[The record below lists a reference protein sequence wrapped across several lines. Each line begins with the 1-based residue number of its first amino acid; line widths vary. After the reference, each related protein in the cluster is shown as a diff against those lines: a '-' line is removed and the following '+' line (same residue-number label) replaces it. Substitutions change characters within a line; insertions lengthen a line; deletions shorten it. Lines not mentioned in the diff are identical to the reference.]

1 LDPAPLVSVADGV
14 ARKSDSDA
22 PAERV
27 AVDGP
32 PKVGRYRWVICALL
46 FTAATVNYID
56 RQVIGVLKPV
66 LQHDLGYS
74 EIDYGNI
81 VTAFQAA
88 YALGMLTMG
97 RLMDRL
103 GTRRGFS
110 IAVTFWS
117 LAAMAHAFAATVF
130 GFSFARFALGIGE
143 AGMFPAALKTVA
155 EWFPK
160 RERALATG
168 IFNSGANIGALVCP
182 LAVPWIAYH
191 WGWRSAFVVTGALG
205 GVWVL
210 VWLLVYIPLAQ
221 NQHVSEAERAYILQ
235 GREASTQPIAWRA
248 LFPHRQ
254 TWAYAL
260 GKFLTDP
267 FWWMYLFW
275 IPDFLHKKH
284 GLNLLQVGAPLV
296 VIYLLSDVGSVAGGW
311 LSSRLIGRGYSVN
324 RARKTAL
331 FVCALC
337 VVPILFASR
346 VASLWPAVLLIA
358 LAAAAHQGFSANL
371 LTLPTDLF
379 PARAVG
385 SAVGIGG
392 MAGALGGMLIAQAA
406 GHILAITG
414 SFTSLFACAAFAY
427 LCALAAIH
435 VLVPRLEPVDFEASS
450 PRSS

>member
-1 LDPAPLVSVADGV
+1 MEPSTLAKASMPTLDDEDLH
-14 ARKSDSDA
+14 
-22 PAERV
+22 
-27 AVDGP
+27 AVP
-32 PKVGRYRWVICALL
+32 VVEVPRAGRYRWLVCSLL

-66 LQHDLGYS
+66 LQHDLGYN

-88 YALGMLTMG
+88 YAIGMLTMG

-110 IAVTFWS
+110 IAVGFWS
-117 LAAMAHAFAATVF
+117 LAAMAHALAATVT
-130 GFSFARFALGIGE
+130 GFSVARFALGIGE
-143 AGMFPAALKTVA
+143 AGMFPAAMKTVA

-182 LAVPWIAYH
+182 LVVPWLAYH
-191 WGWRSAFVVTGALG
+191 WGWRSAFIVTGALG
-205 GVWVL
+205 GFWVLVWVL
-210 VWLLVYIPLAQ
+210 VYVPLVH
-221 NQHVSEAERAYILQ
+221 NKRVSDAERAYITQ
-235 GREASTQPIAWRA
+235 GREVSTTAIPWKA
-248 LFPHRQ
+248 LLPHRQ

-284 GLNLLQVGAPLV
+284 GLNLLQIGAPLV
-296 VIYLLSDVGSVAGGW
+296 VIYLLSDLGSVAGGW
-311 LSSRLIGRGYSVN
+311 LSSRLIARGFSVN

-331 FVCALC
+331 LVCALA

-346 VASLWPAVLLIA
+346 VESLWQAVLLVG
-358 LAAAAHQGFSANL
+358 LATAAHQGFSANL

-379 PARAVG
+379 PTRAVG

-392 MAGALGGMLIAQAA
+392 MAGAIGGMFIAQAA
-406 GHILAITG
+406 GHILALTG
-414 SFTSLFACAAFAY
+414 SYTSLFACAACAY
-427 LCALAAIH
+427 LLALGVIH
-435 VLVPRLEPVDFEASS
+435 ALVPTLAPVTFEQTAPSGP

>member
-1 LDPAPLVSVADGV
+1 VCS
-14 ARKSDSDA
+14 
-22 PAERV
+22 
-27 AVDGP
+27 
-32 PKVGRYRWVICALL
+32 LL
-46 FTAATVNYID
+46 FAAATVNYVD

-66 LQHDLGYS
+66 LQHDLGYN

-88 YALGMLTMG
+88 YAIGMLTMG

-110 IAVTFWS
+110 IAVGFWS
-117 LAAMAHAFAATVF
+117 LAAMAHAFATTVF
-130 GFSFARFALGIGE
+130 GFSLARFALGVGE

-160 RERALATG
+160 KERALATG
-168 IFNSGANIGALVCP
+168 IFNSGANIGALLCP

-191 WGWRSAFVVTGALG
+191 WGWRAAFIVTGALG
-205 GVWVL
+205 GIWVL
-210 VWLLVYIPLAQ
+210 VWVFVYVPLAE
-221 NQHVSEAERAYILQ
+221 NARVSDAERAYILQ
-235 GREASTQPIAWRA
+235 GREAKGTPIKWSA
-248 LFPHRQ
+248 LLPHRQ
-254 TWAYAL
+254 TWAYAA
-260 GKFLTDP
+260 GKLLTDP

-284 GLNLLQVGAPLV
+284 GLNLLQVGVPLV
-296 VIYLLSDVGSVAGGW
+296 AIYLFSDLGSIAGGW
-311 LSSRLIGRGYSVN
+311 LSSRLISRGLSVN

-346 VASLWPAVLLIA
+346 ADSLWQAVALIG

-371 LTLPTDLF
+371 LTLSTDMF

-392 MAGALGGMLIAQAA
+392 MAGAIGGMFIAQAA
-406 GHILAITG
+406 GHILALTG
-414 SFTSLFACAAFAY
+414 SYTSLFACAAFAY
-427 LCALAAIH
+427 LVALAVIH
-435 VLVPRLEPVDFEASS
+435 ALAPTLAPVQFEISP

>member
-1 LDPAPLVSVADGV
+1 M
-14 ARKSDSDA
+14 RKSGSDA
-22 PAERV
+22 PVARV
-27 AVDGP
+27 GVDGAP
-32 PKVGRYRWVICALL
+32 RVGHYRWVICALL

-117 LAAMAHAFAATVF
+117 LAAMAHALAATVF

-205 GVWVL
+205 GVWVV

-221 NQHVSEAERAYILQ
+221 NRRVGEAERAYILQ

-248 LFPHRQ
+248 LLPHRQ

-311 LSSRLIGRGYSVN
+311 LSSRLIGRGHSVN
-324 RARKTAL
+324 RARKSAL

-346 VASLWPAVLLIA
+346 VASLWPAVLLIG

-392 MAGALGGMLIAQAA
+392 MAGAIGGMLIAQAA
-406 GHILAITG
+406 GHILALTG
-414 SFTSLFACAAFAY
+414 SYTSLFACAAFAY
-427 LCALAAIH
+427 LCALAVIH
-435 VLVPRLEPVDFEASS
+435 VLVPRLDPVDFEASS

>member
-1 LDPAPLVSVADGV
+1 MSNLEVRQGEPGAVA
-14 ARKSDSDA
+14 AA
-22 PAERV
+22 PAASEL
-27 AVDGP
+27 AKP
-32 PKVGRYRWVICALL
+32 LGRYRWMVCGLL
-46 FTAATVNYID
+46 FAAATVNYVD

-66 LQHDLGYS
+66 LQHDLGYN

-88 YALGMLTMG
+88 YAIGMLTMG

-110 IAVTFWS
+110 LAVGFWS
-117 LAAMAHAFAATVF
+117 LAAMAHALAATVT
-130 GFSFARFALGIGE
+130 GFSIARFALGIGE

-160 RERALATG
+160 KERALATG

-182 LAVPWIAYH
+182 LTVPWIAYH
-191 WGWRSAFVVTGALG
+191 WGWRAAFIVTGALG
-205 GVWVL
+205 GIWVL
-210 VWLLVYIPLAQ
+210 VWVLVYIPLAE
-221 NQHVSEAERAYILQ
+221 NTRVSEAERTYILQ
-235 GREASTQPIAWRA
+235 GREVKGAPIAWSA
-248 LFPHRQ
+248 LLPHRQ
-254 TWAYAL
+254 TWAYAF
-260 GKFLTDP
+260 GKLLTDP

-284 GLNLLQVGAPLV
+284 GLNLLQVGVPLV
-296 VIYLLSDVGSVAGGW
+296 AIYLFSDLGSIAGGW
-311 LSSRLIGRGYSVN
+311 LSSRLMARGFTVN

-346 VASLWPAVLLIA
+346 VDSLWGAVALIG

-371 LTLPTDLF
+371 LTLSTDMF

-392 MAGALGGMLIAQAA
+392 MAGAIGGMFIAQAA
-406 GHILAITG
+406 GHILALTG
-414 SFTSLFACAAFAY
+414 SYTSLFACAAFAY
-427 LCALAAIH
+427 LVALAVIH
-435 VLVPRLEPVDFEASS
+435 ALAPTLAPVQFEASS

>member
-1 LDPAPLVSVADGV
+1 MVST
-14 ARKSDSDA
+14 A
-22 PAERV
+22 PAAPATTERTTQI
-27 AVDGP
+27 
-32 PKVGRYRWVICALL
+32 GRYRWVVCSLL
-46 FTAATVNYID
+46 LAAATVNYVD

-66 LQHDLGYS
+66 LQHDLGYT

-88 YALGMLTMG
+88 YAIGMLTMG

-110 IAVTFWS
+110 IAVGFWS
-117 LAAMAHAFAATVF
+117 LAAMAHAFATTVF
-130 GFSFARFALGIGE
+130 GFSVARFALGIGE

-160 RERALATG
+160 KERALATG

-182 LAVPWIAYH
+182 LSVPWIAYH
-191 WGWRSAFVVTGALG
+191 WGWRAAFVVTGALG

-210 VWLLVYIPLAQ
+210 IWALVYIPLAE
-221 NQHVSEAERAYILQ
+221 NQRVSDAEREYIVQ
-235 GREASTQPIAWRA
+235 DREVKGAPIAWRA
-248 LFPHRQ
+248 LLPHRQ
-254 TWAYAL
+254 TWAYAC
-260 GKFLTDP
+260 GKLLTDP

-284 GLNLLQVGAPLV
+284 GLNLLQVGVPLV
-296 VIYLLSDVGSVAGGW
+296 AIYLFSDLGSIAGGW
-311 LSSRLIGRGYSVN
+311 LSSRLMARGFSVN
-324 RARKTAL
+324 CARKTAL

-337 VVPILFASR
+337 VVPMLFASR
-346 VASLWPAVLLIA
+346 VDSRWHAVALVG

-371 LTLPTDLF
+371 LTLSTDMFPT
-379 PARAVG
+379 RAVG

-392 MAGALGGMLIAQAA
+392 MAGAIGGMFIAQAA
-406 GHILAITG
+406 GHILALTG
-414 SFTSLFACAAFAY
+414 SYTSLFACAAFAY
-427 LCALAAIH
+427 LVALAVIH
-435 VLVPRLEPVDFEASS
+435 ALAPTLAPVQFEISP